1 MSLSGLQYDFF
12 NALNRLF
19 DNRLPPNMQSI
30 KIEASV
36 HSPVIITAIYFP
48 DAISGQSIES
58 KFGLIEYERNE
69 NERSN

>member
-1 MSLSGLQYDFF
+1 MSPSQLQYDFF
-12 NALNRLF
+12 NALNELF

-36 HSPVIITAIYFP
+36 DSPVIITAIYFP
-48 DAISGQSIES
+48 DSLSGQPIES
-58 KFGLIEYERNE
+58 KFGLIEHERDA